1 MGKQLR
7 LALGIAA
14 LIIVILGVAFAVQV
28 NIWLQPVP
36 VMTAEKVMVSIPYG
50 ASSMAI
56 AEILA
61 EQGLIRNALVFRIYA
76 RYRGLDQGLQA
87 GNYLLHYGMTMD
99 EILEE
104 LSQGNVYRPTV
115 TVTIPEGYNIEQ
127 IARRLEENGLVAYGA
142 FMEAVK
148 KTVPEM
154 GRVVAGQRYALEGY
168 LFPDTYEFAVGVAA
182 QEIIE
187 RMLNRLQQVFDDR
200 MQKRAAELGMDIHEV
215 LTLASLVEREARVA
229 SERETIASVIHNR
242 LQRNM
247 PLQIDAAVIYA
258 LGEHKT
264 VVTFA
269 DLEVESPYNLYK
281 YSGLPPGPIAS
292 PGEAA
297 IRAVLYPAETD
308 YLYYVVKGDGSGE
321 HYFGRTLQEHE
332 QNKAKARKNMNNRQ

>member
-264 VVTFA
+264 A
-269 DLEVESPYNLYK
+269 RPSPIWRSNRHTTLQVFRAAA
-281 YSGLPPGPIAS
+281 LPIAS